1 MTFGDR
7 QRNRPGVTGGNLGGD
22 RRDHQLT
29 GPGGLAEGTAGVST
43 NRPTRQ
49 GSSRQ
54 GSSRQSSP
62 AQRRSRQRVR
72 PLPKGTSL
80 YTPDASPARQQAE
93 HRSARPLLYLHQL
106 PAWVPPL
113 ILVIFLIAGL
123 AVRGPA
129 GAAALCVVAA
139 VLAWLAA
146 ISWPRLSSGGRFGRI
161 VVVVAM
167 LAIAG
172 YQASR

>member
-1 MTFGDR
+1 
-7 QRNRPGVTGGNLGGD
+7 
-22 RRDHQLT
+22 
-29 GPGGLAEGTAGVST
+29 
-43 NRPTRQ
+43 
-49 GSSRQ
+49 
-54 GSSRQSSP
+54 
-62 AQRRSRQRVR
+62 
-72 PLPKGTSL
+72 
-80 YTPDASPARQQAE
+80 
-93 HRSARPLLYLHQL
+93 
-106 PAWVPPL
+106 VPPL